1 MNLCEAIEFLHE
13 IAHVAGKE
21 ITDFPVLESG
31 VRSLVLHVEANGAC
45 LLQFTFTNGHELI
58 IPVFSNKENK
68 EQPENAE
75 DLNAVRPLVESIIA
89 RCKEAG
95 K

>member
-13 IAHVAGKE
+13 IAHVADKE
-21 ITDFPVLESG
+21 ITDFPVLESE
-31 VRSLVLHVEANGAC
+31 VRSLVLHVEANGVC
-45 LLQFTFTNGHELI
+45 LLQFTFTNGHELV
-58 IPVFSNKENK
+58 IPVIRPKAG
-68 EQPENAE
+68 EQPAEPENL
-75 DLNAVRPLVESIIA
+75 DAVRPLVESIIA